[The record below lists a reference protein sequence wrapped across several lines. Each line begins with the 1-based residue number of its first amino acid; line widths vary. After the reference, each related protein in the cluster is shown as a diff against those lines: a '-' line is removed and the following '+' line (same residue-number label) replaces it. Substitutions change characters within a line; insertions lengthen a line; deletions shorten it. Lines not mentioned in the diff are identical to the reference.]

1 MAKRLYENCRIEK
14 IVDGDTVDV
23 AVDLGFHVWTK
34 VRVRLAGINAPE
46 TFTPEGL
53 ASKSQLAALC
63 SGAEV
68 KMYCEGKDR
77 YGRWIAGLIRKT
89 DDLDINDEM
98 IRLGCAVAVK
108 Y

>member
-1 MAKRLYENCRIEK
+1 MSTRLYTNCRVDK
-14 IVDGDTVDV
+14 IVDGDTVDIV
-23 AVDLGFHVWTK
+23 VDLGFYVSTK

-46 TFTPEGL
+46 TNTSEGL

-89 DDLDINDEM
+89 DDLDINNEM
-98 IRLGCAVAVK
+98 VRLGCAVAVK

>member
-1 MAKRLYENCRIEK
+1 
-14 IVDGDTVDV
+14 
-23 AVDLGFHVWTK
+23 
-34 VRVRLAGINAPE
+34 LAGMNAPE
-46 TFTPEGL
+46 TYTEDGQV
-53 ASKSQLAALC
+53 AKSQLAALC

-77 YGRWIAGLIRKT
+77 YGRWIAGLIRTT

>member
-1 MAKRLYENCRIEK
+1 MSKRLYESCRIEK

-23 AVDLGFHVWTK
+23 IVDLGFYVTTK

-46 TFTPEGL
+46 TFTVEGQI
-53 ASKSQLAALC
+53 SKSQLSALC

-77 YGRWIAGLIRKT
+77 YGRWVAGLIRKT
-89 DDLDINDEM
+89 DDLDINAEM

>member
-1 MAKRLYENCRIEK
+1 MSKRLYEFCRVEK

-23 AVDLGFHVWTK
+23 SVDMGFYVSTK
-34 VRVRLAGINAPE
+34 VRVRLAGMNAPE
-46 TFTPEGL
+46 TYTEDGQV
-53 ASKSQLAALC
+53 AKSQLSALC

-89 DDLDINDEM
+89 DDLDINAEM
-98 IRLGCAVAVK
+98 IRLGCAVPVK